1 MQDDIEMKLSM
12 LFDNELDSK
21 EALDLFEQMRGD
33 ENLQAKWNRYNLASF
48 AVKGE
53 TSSSITTNFVEQ
65 VGQAIQLEPTIL
77 APGRHSKTLF
87 SNPVLATAIAASV
100 FAFAV
105 LSVNYFNSL
114 EPLVPEPI
122 AENSVPVAQQFVSQD
137 SDEHLH
143 PLDLPL
149 DPLIDQYILTHNETS
164 YSAGNPG
171 MLPYARVISYRSPQ

>member
-21 EALDLFEQMRGD
+21 EALELFEQMRED
-33 ENLQAKWNRYNLASF
+33 ENLKAKWDRYNLVSL

-53 TSSSITTNFVEQ
+53 SSSPVTANFVEK

-77 APGRHSKTLF
+77 APRRHSKTLF
-87 SNPVLATAIAASV
+87 SNPVLATAVAASV

-122 AENSVPVAQQFVSQD
+122 AENSVAVAQQFVSQD
-137 SDEHLH
+137 SDTNCCASKR
-143 PLDLPL
+143 PRFARTPYINGRNRTD
-149 DPLIDQYILTHNETS
+149 DTAGDQRID
-164 YSAGNPG
+164 
-171 MLPYARVISYRSPQ
+171 